1 LASSPQEFSL
11 RLTTRIGAVLAGLV
25 ALPALA
31 VAATIGGV
39 YYAPQYDYRDFFAA
53 TDGRNFPVILAGN
66 AFPGVDPGVVARDLL
81 PAMQAAKPRPA
92 LTFTY
97 DRPLPPA
104 SPDYR
109 LVLVFDP
116 ANDLNADPVCAGEP
130 ARFKPGTPG
139 RFYVYAIYCRNDRA
153 MSFTTAWTQ
162 ASGPAD
168 PRIEQLFR
176 QLFMVIFTD
185 QQRRYAQLDPIFI
198 P

>member
-1 LASSPQEFSL
+1 M

-31 VAATIGGV
+31 IAATIGGN

-53 TDGRNFPVILAGN
+53 TDGKNFPVILAGD
-66 AFPGVDPGVVARDLL
+66 AFPGVDPAVVARELL
-81 PAMQAAKPRPA
+81 PAMQRAKPQPA

-97 DRPLPPA
+97 DRPIPPA

-116 ANDLNADPVCAGEP
+116 ANNLNADPVCAGQP
-130 ARFKPGTPG
+130 PRFKPGTPG
-139 RFYVYAIYCRNDRA
+139 RFYVYAIYCRNTQA

-162 ASGPAD
+162 ATGPND
-168 PRIEQLFR
+168 PRIERLFR
-176 QLFMVIFTD
+176 ELFMVVFTNQ
-185 QQRRYAQLDPIFI
+185 QQRFAQVNPMQI

>member
-1 LASSPQEFSL
+1 MRAAK
-11 RLTTRIGAVLAGLV
+11 RIVAILAGLA

-53 TDGRNFPVILAGN
+53 TDGKNFPVILAGS
-66 AFPGVDPGVVARDLL
+66 AFPGVDAGVVASDLL
-81 PAMQAAKPRPA
+81 PAMQRAKPAPA

-97 DRPLPPA
+97 ERPIPPA

-116 ANDLNADPVCAGEP
+116 ANNLNADPVCAGEP
-130 ARFKPGTPG
+130 PRFQPGKPG

-162 ASGPAD
+162 ATGPSD

-185 QQRRYAQLDPIFI
+185 QQRRYAELDPRFI

>member
-1 LASSPQEFSL
+1 M
-11 RLTTRIGAVLAGLV
+11 
-25 ALPALA
+25 PALA

-39 YYAPQYDYRDFFAA
+39 YYATQYDYRDFFAA
-53 TDGRNFPVILAGN
+53 TDGKNFPVILAGS
-66 AFPGVDPGVVARDLL
+66 AFPGVDAGVVASDLL
-81 PAMQAAKPRPA
+81 PAMQRAKPAPA

-97 DRPLPPA
+97 ERPIPPA

-116 ANDLNADPVCAGEP
+116 ANNLNADPVCAGEP
-130 ARFKPGTPG
+130 PRFQPGKPG

-162 ASGPAD
+162 ATGPSD

-176 QLFMVIFTD
+176 QLFMVIWTD
-185 QQRRYAQLDPIFI
+185 QQRRYAELDPRFV

>member
-1 LASSPQEFSL
+1 M

-53 TDGRNFPVILAGN
+53 TDGRNFPVILAGD
-66 AFPGVDPGVVARDLL
+66 AFPGVDPGAVARDLL
-81 PAMQAAKPRPA
+81 PAMQAAKPRPS

-97 DRPLPPA
+97 DRPIPPA

-109 LVLVFDP
+109 LVLVFDL
-116 ANDLNADPVCAGEP
+116 ANNLNADPVCAGEP
-130 ARFKPGTPG
+130 PRFQPGTPG

-162 ASGPAD
+162 PNGPAD

-176 QLFMVIFTD
+176 QLFIVIFSD
-185 QQRRYAQLDPIFI
+185 QPRRYAELAPMYV